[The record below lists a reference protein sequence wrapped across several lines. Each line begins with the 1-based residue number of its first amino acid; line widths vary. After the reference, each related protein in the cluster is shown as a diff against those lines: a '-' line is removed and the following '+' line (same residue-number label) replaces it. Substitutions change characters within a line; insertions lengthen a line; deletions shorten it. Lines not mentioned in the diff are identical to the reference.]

1 MKLIG
6 KLTLAVLVTS
16 CVQSTGAFGQEM
28 IERTVV
34 KRVPPVLMENQRVQ
48 RIIERQVIHDP
59 GIFIQSDAD
68 LVKRSNYVKRL
79 SDMQEQISNAR
90 ANGWLTDAQFKDLS
104 DWHASVAKEELAMR
118 ESGYGRVP
126 ASDVDQMEKHMTG
139 LEYAINKNIDANKK

>member
-16 CVQSTGAFGQEM
+16 CVQSTGAFGQEI
-28 IERTVV
+28 IERTVI
-34 KRVPPVLMENQRVQ
+34 KRVPPVLMDSQRV
-48 RIIERQVIHDP
+48 ERVVEKQVIHEP
-59 GIFIQSDAD
+59 ETFVQSDAD

-79 SDMQEQISNAR
+79 NDMQDQISNAR
-90 ANGWLTDAQFKDLS
+90 ANGWLSDAQFKDLS

-139 LEYAINKNIDANKK
+139 LQYAINKNIDAHK